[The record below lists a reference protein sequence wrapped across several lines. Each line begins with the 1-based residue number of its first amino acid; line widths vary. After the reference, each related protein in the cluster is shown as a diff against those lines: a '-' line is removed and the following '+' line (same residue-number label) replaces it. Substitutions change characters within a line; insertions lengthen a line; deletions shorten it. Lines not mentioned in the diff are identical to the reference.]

1 VAVLLIGFLIGLPV
15 ALVLTLAALFA
26 VIALQGPPLTILPE
40 RLFDSSTNFLLMAV
54 PFFIF
59 TGSIMQSAG
68 LGARLVEF
76 SSAVVGR
83 FRGGL
88 LYANVISSAIFADIS
103 GSSAADTAAIGSVML
118 PEMIRRGYE
127 KRFATALQAAS
138 GTLGVLVPPS
148 ITALVYAW
156 IADVSVIDMFLA
168 TILPAGLMA
177 MSFCGLCYFKAT
189 KEGYPREQSLG
200 PAEVVSAFGR
210 GVWALAAP
218 AIILG
223 AIVTGVVTPPEAGV
237 IAVAYTI
244 LISVLMYRTMTLD
257 TLRATTVSAVLG
269 TARVMFI
276 LGGSLLLGWVL
287 TYQGIPQTLTVSL
300 LGVSHNPLVLLILL
314 NVVLVLIHEL
324 LETSATLVL
333 VVPLVLPLF
342 TSVGISPIQL
352 GIVFLMNS
360 AMGIVTPPSG
370 ILLYIAAP
378 ITGIRVEALFR
389 AIVPFLVLLLI
400 DLTVIIFF
408 PQISTIVPTLVH
420 QR

>member
-1 VAVLLIGFLIGLPV
+1 L
-15 ALVLTLAALFA
+15 
-26 VIALQGPPLTILPE
+26 IALEGPPLTILPE

-59 TGSIMQSAG
+59 TGAIMQSGG
-68 LGARLVEF
+68 LGARLIEF
-76 SSAVVGR
+76 SSALVGR

-88 LYANVISSAIFADIS
+88 LYTNVISSAIFADIS

-118 PEMIRRGYE
+118 PEMVKRGYDT
-127 KRFATALQAAS
+127 RFSTALQAAS

-168 TILPAGLMA
+168 TILPAILMA
-177 MSFCGLCYFKAT
+177 LSFCALCYFKALR
-189 KEGYPREQSLG
+189 EDYPREKSLG
-200 PAEVVSAFGR
+200 PAAVVSAFGR

-218 AIILG
+218 VIILG
-223 AIVTGVVTPPEAGV
+223 GILTGIVTPTESGV
-237 IAVAYTI
+237 IAVVYTI
-244 LISVLMYRTMTLD
+244 LISFVIYRTMNWD
-257 TLRATTVSAVLG
+257 SLRLTAVSAVLG

-287 TYQGIPQTLTVSL
+287 TYQGIPQSLTSAL
-300 LGVSHNPLVLLILL
+300 LGLSQNPLVLLILL
-314 NVVLVLIHEL
+314 NIVLILIHEV

-333 VVPLVLPLF
+333 VVPLVLPLL
-342 TSVGISPIQL
+342 TRLGVSPIHV

-360 AMGIVTPPSG
+360 ALGIVTPPAG
-370 ILLYIAAP
+370 ILLYVAAP
-378 ITGIRVEALFR
+378 ITGIRVETLFR

-400 DLTVIIFF
+400 DLSVIVVF
-408 PQISTIVPTLVH
+408 PEVSTIVPTLVH
-420 QR
+420 HR